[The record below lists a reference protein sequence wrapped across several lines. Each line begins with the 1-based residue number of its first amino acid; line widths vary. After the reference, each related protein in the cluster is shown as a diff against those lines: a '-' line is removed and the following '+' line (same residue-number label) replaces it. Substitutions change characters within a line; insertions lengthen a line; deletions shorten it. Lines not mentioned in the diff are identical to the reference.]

1 MAVVIPLKLVYTPAD
16 ATVTAIHDYQ
26 VPSTKDRPFKALS
39 VVPNM
44 WEPVRRG
51 GPLTLCV
58 CACVCTERERERG
71 RERERERERD
81 RAVGAMDDAAPPHRL
96 PS

>member
-1 MAVVIPLKLVYTPAD
+1 
-16 ATVTAIHDYQ
+16 
-26 VPSTKDRPFKALS
+26 
-39 VVPNM
+39 M